1 MGSPWINSPSNNY
14 KLVNFNVPNY
24 LITNFDEL
32 VKFKRI
38 SRTSMLI
45 TLMESYIRTEV
56 LKLKEDD
63 NINKLITNVKLRNN
77 TPTQT
82 LQKNNTNQSP
92 ATPMFSDNDM
102 GEVSRWE
109 DSFKD
114 GF

>member
-1 MGSPWINSPSNNY
+1 
-14 KLVNFNVPNY
+14 
-24 LITNFDEL
+24 
-32 VKFKRI
+32 
-38 SRTSMLI
+38 MLI

-92 ATPMFSDNDM
+92 ATPMFNDDM

-114 GF
+114 GFKECYQSPSNHQKLSWLKTFKF

>member
-32 VKFKRI
+32 IKFKRI

-82 LQKNNTNQSP
+82 LKKNDPSQSP
-92 ATPMFSDNDM
+92 VTPKFSDDNM
-102 GEVSRWE
+102 GENIKWE

>member
-63 NINKLITNVKLRNN
+63 NINKLITNVKLRSN

-82 LQKNNTNQSP
+82 LKKNDPSQSP
-92 ATPMFSDNDM
+92 VTPKFSDDNM
-102 GEVSRWE
+102 GENIKWE

-114 GF
+114 GL